1 LLTLPNQLSILRIV
15 LSPVFLYL
23 FISDDSTVKAIGF
36 GIYTLATLTDWYD
49 GWHARKY
56 GLITRWGVF
65 LDPFADKVL
74 TSFAFILFYIDGI
87 MPLWMVIIIVMRD
100 IFITLLR
107 SFHEAKGFTM
117 KTSWIAKVKTVCQMT
132 YIFAVLAILL
142 FDALG
147 IDVKQSGEFISFLYS
162 DTNYYIM
169 LFITGIT
176 LYTGVA
182 YLFEKRRAEGISGDY

>member
-1 LLTLPNQLSILRIV
+1 
-15 LSPVFLYL
+15 
-23 FISDDSTVKAIGF
+23 
-36 GIYTLATLTDWYD
+36 LTDWYD

-117 KTSWIAKVKTVCQMT
+117 KTSWIAKAKTVCQMI

-142 FDALG
+142 YDALG
-147 IDVKQSGEFISFLYS
+147 IDAEQSGKFISFLFS

-169 LFITGIT
+169 IFITGIT